1 MPEVARLREN
11 LLHDMT
17 VQVGEAE
24 VASFVFKDEFFVLD
38 AKEVELYEKMIA
50 GVKAKK
56 ISQKK
61 MIVGRACVGPIRRE
75 IGGETSVIETTR
87 GMGYRFR
94 SCESQ

>member
-56 ISQKK
+56 ISQQK
-61 MIVGRACVGPIRRE
+61 MIIGRPGDWADPARVLDVG
-75 IGGETSVIETTR
+75 VIE
-87 GMGYRFR
+87 
-94 SCESQ
+94 